1 MSTCLNGLGDPPH
14 AVNLHGQ
21 VAVVTGGGRGIGR
34 TIAQTLAG
42 AGARVAVMSR
52 SADELGETVRLIKQA
67 GGQAVSL
74 TTDVADPE
82 AITRSFA
89 EVERSLGQLD
99 LLVNNAAVPGPL
111 GPFSETDSGEWWRV
125 LEINLRGPM
134 LCTRA
139 VLPGMI
145 QRRRGRIINIAS
157 GGGGMSIAYFSPYV
171 VSKTALIRFTECI
184 AAETRP
190 FGVAAFAVGPGTVRT
205 SMANYSLNSAEGRK
219 WLPWFQR
226 IFEGGLDAPPERPAA
241 LVSYLASGKA
251 DALSGLFLQTSDNLD
266 ELIAHVDQIRRDRLY
281 SLRFR
286 RLGTAPYNPAL
297 AAIIAEAEQAR
308 E

>member
-1 MSTCLNGLGDPPH
+1 MSTSLNGRGDPPH

-52 SADELGETVRLIKQA
+52 SADELAETVRLIKQA
-67 GGQAVSL
+67 GGHSASL
-74 TTDVADPE
+74 ATDVANPE
-82 AITRSFA
+82 AVTRSFA
-89 EVERSLGQLD
+89 KLEHSLGPID
-99 LLVNNAAVPGPL
+99 LLVNNAAVLGPL
-111 GPFSETDSGEWWRV
+111 GPFSDTDPKEWWHV

-145 QRRRGRIINIAS
+145 QRRRGRIINMAS

-171 VSKTALIRFTECI
+171 ASKTALIRFTECI
-184 AAETRP
+184 AAETKP
-190 FGVAAFAVGPGTVRT
+190 YGVAAFAIGPGTVRT
-205 SMANYSLNSAEGRK
+205 AMANYSLNSAEGRK
-219 WLPWFQR
+219 WLPWFGR
-226 IFEGGLDAPPERPAA
+226 IFGEGLDAPPERPAG
-241 LVSYLASGKA
+241 LVLSLASGKA
-251 DALSGLFLQTSDNLD
+251 DALSGLFVQTTDNLD
-266 ELIAHVDQIRRDRLY
+266 HMLAHADEIRHDRLY

-286 RLGTAPYNPAL
+286 RLDTGPQNPAL
-297 AAIIAEAEQAR
+297 AAIIAEAERAR